1 MMSSQLIAV
10 LLTFV
15 SAEFFRVCDADANLQ
30 RRMIAIAINIMRT

>member
-1 MMSSQLIAV
+1 MMSNQLIVV

-15 SAEFFRVCDADANLQ
+15 STEFFQVCNADANLQ